1 MRDTDVA
8 AYLDRIGYHGST
20 APTAETLR
28 ALHQAHL
35 LAVPFENLD
44 IGLGR
49 EILLEEAALA
59 DKIVR
64 RRRGG
69 FCYELNG
76 LLALLLCA
84 LGYRVTLLAARVPT
98 PDGGLGPPFDHLTLL
113 VEGARLRGRWLADVG
128 WGRQAPSEP
137 LRFVLAEEQV
147 RPRDGAA
154 YLLTEAGGWWR
165 LLCRGL
171 GARALTYASGT
182 APVEVAPGDEAVWE
196 EQYRFTLQGYAL
208 GDFAGGC
215 RYHQTSPDSVF
226 TRGRICTRLT
236 ADGRITLHDARLITT
251 VHGERTEQE
260 LAGEAE
266 CRAVLREQF
275 GVDLAGEGRGA

>member
-20 APTAETLR
+20 APTEETLR
-28 ALHQAHL
+28 ALHLAHL

-49 EILLEEAALA
+49 EIRLDEAALV
-59 DKIVR
+59 DKIVQ

-76 LLALLLCA
+76 LLALLLRA

-113 VEGARLRGRWLADVG
+113 VDGDRLAGRWLADVG

-137 LRFVLAEEQV
+137 LRFELGTAQV
-147 RPRDGAA
+147 RPRAGAA
-154 YLLTEAGGWWR
+154 YRFAKDEGWWR
-165 LLCRGL
+165 LLRRNLDGEADAGD
-171 GARALTYASGT
+171 GAG
-182 APVEVAPGDEAVWE
+182 WE
-196 EQYRFTLQGYAL
+196 EQYRFTHQGYAPE
-208 GDFAGGC
+208 DFAACC
-215 RYHQTSPDSVF
+215 RYHQTSPDSHF
-226 TRGRICTRLT
+226 TRGSVCTVLT
-236 ADGRITLHDARLITT
+236 TDGRITMSDRRLITT
-251 VHGERTEQE
+251 VRGERSE
-260 LAGEAE
+260 
-266 CRAVLREQF
+266 R
-275 GVDLAGEGRGA
+275 DLAGEDDRLDVLRERFGIVLDVIAGSGERS